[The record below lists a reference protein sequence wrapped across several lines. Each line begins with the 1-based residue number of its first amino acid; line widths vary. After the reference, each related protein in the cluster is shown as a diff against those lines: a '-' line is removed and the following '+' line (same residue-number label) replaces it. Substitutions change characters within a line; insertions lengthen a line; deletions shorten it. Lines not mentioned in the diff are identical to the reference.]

1 VTSQIPVSDRP
12 SARDEQLARLQEAL
26 ASGPQPR
33 LGQMVNALHPA
44 EIADLLESLPPD
56 RRELIWD
63 LVEPE
68 LDGDVLLELNE
79 ELRAKFVSEMA
90 TDELVSAAEGMEIDD
105 LADFVAEL
113 PEALIGR
120 VLQSLDHQDRERL
133 AQVMAYPEDSA
144 GGLMNPDV
152 VTLRPDVTLD
162 VVLRYLRMRD
172 ELPAATDALFVVDR
186 RDRFLGALPLTRLL
200 GADPA
205 LTVAELMDREAVV
218 VPADM
223 EDGEVATLFEN
234 RDLLSAAV
242 IESDGRLIGRIT
254 VDDVVDVIREEGEH
268 SLMSMAGLDEDTD
281 MFAPVME
288 STRRRA
294 VWLGVNLATAFIA
307 AWVVGLFQATIDK
320 VVALAVLMP
329 IVASM
334 GGIAGTQTL
343 TLMIRGLALGQVQAS
358 NTRWLL
364 AREIAVGLLNG
375 LAWSLVVAAATL
387 LWFRSWELGGIIA
400 LALMANLVAAALAG
414 VTIPLVL
421 QRLKIDPALAGG
433 VVLTTVTDVV
443 GFMAFLGLGTLLL
456 V

>member
-1 VTSQIPVSDRP
+1 MPVSDRP
-12 SARDEQLARLQEAL
+12 SSPDEQLARLQEAL
-26 ASGPQPR
+26 AGGPQPR

-44 EIADLLESLPPD
+44 EIADLLESLPPA
-56 RRELIWD
+56 RREFVWD
-63 LVEPE
+63 LVAPE

-90 TDELVSAAEGMEIDD
+90 THELVSATEGMELDD

-133 AQVMAYPEDSA
+133 TQVMAYPEDSA
-144 GGLMNPDV
+144 GGLMNPEV
-152 VTLRPDVTLD
+152 VTLRPDVTLE
-162 VVLRYLRMRD
+162 VVLRYLRIRD
-172 ELPAATDALFVVDR
+172 ELPSGTDALMVVDR

-205 LTVAELMDREAVV
+205 LTVAELMDREAAV

-223 EDGEVATLFEN
+223 PAGEVATLFEN
-234 RDLLSAAV
+234 RDLLSAPV
-242 IESDGRLIGRIT
+242 VEKDGRLIGRIT

-268 SLMSMAGLDEDTD
+268 SLMSMAGFDEDTD

-343 TLMIRGLALGQVQAS
+343 TLMIRGIALGQVQAS

-364 AREIAVGLLNG
+364 AREIAVGLING
-375 LAWSLVVAAATL
+375 LAWSLVVAAAVL
-387 LWFRSWELGGIIA
+387 IWFRSWELGGIIA

-414 VTIPLVL
+414 VAIPIML
-421 QRLKIDPALAGG
+421 QRMKIDPALAGG

>member
-1 VTSQIPVSDRP
+1 
-12 SARDEQLARLQEAL
+12 
-26 ASGPQPR
+26 
-33 LGQMVNALHPA
+33 M
-44 EIADLLESLPPD
+44 
-56 RRELIWD
+56 
-63 LVEPE
+63 
-68 LDGDVLLELNE
+68 
-79 ELRAKFVSEMA
+79 
-90 TDELVSAAEGMEIDD
+90 
-105 LADFVAEL
+105 
-113 PEALIGR
+113 
-120 VLQSLDHQDRERL
+120 
-133 AQVMAYPEDSA
+133 
-144 GGLMNPDV
+144 
-152 VTLRPDVTLD
+152 
-162 VVLRYLRMRD
+162 
-172 ELPAATDALFVVDR
+172 FVVDR

-242 IESDGRLIGRIT
+242 VESDGRLIGRIT

-268 SLMSMAGLDEDTD
+268 TVMSMAGLDEDTD

>member
-1 VTSQIPVSDRP
+1 
-12 SARDEQLARLQEAL
+12 
-26 ASGPQPR
+26 
-33 LGQMVNALHPA
+33 
-44 EIADLLESLPPD
+44 
-56 RRELIWD
+56 
-63 LVEPE
+63 
-68 LDGDVLLELNE
+68 
-79 ELRAKFVSEMA
+79 
-90 TDELVSAAEGMEIDD
+90 
-105 LADFVAEL
+105 
-113 PEALIGR
+113 
-120 VLQSLDHQDRERL
+120 
-133 AQVMAYPEDSA
+133 
-144 GGLMNPDV
+144 
-152 VTLRPDVTLD
+152 
-162 VVLRYLRMRD
+162 
-172 ELPAATDALFVVDR
+172 
-186 RDRFLGALPLTRLL
+186 
-200 GADPA
+200 
-205 LTVAELMDREAVV
+205 MDREAVV

-242 IESDGRLIGRIT
+242 VESDGRLIGRIT

-268 SLMSMAGLDEDTD
+268 TVMSMAGLDEDTD

-329 IVASM
+329 VVASM

-343 TLMIRGLALGQVQAS
+343 TLMIRGLALGQVQSS

-364 AREIAVGLLNG
+364 AREIAVSLING
-375 LAWSLVVAAATL
+375 VAWSLVVATATL
-387 LWFRSWELGGIIA
+387 IWFRSWELGGIIA
-400 LALMANLVAAALAG
+400 LALMANLLAAALAG
-414 VTIPLVL
+414 VTIPLAL

-443 GFMAFLGLGTLLL
+443 GFMAFLGLGALLL

>member
-1 VTSQIPVSDRP
+1 
-12 SARDEQLARLQEAL
+12 
-26 ASGPQPR
+26 
-33 LGQMVNALHPA
+33 
-44 EIADLLESLPPD
+44 
-56 RRELIWD
+56 
-63 LVEPE
+63 
-68 LDGDVLLELNE
+68 
-79 ELRAKFVSEMA
+79 
-90 TDELVSAAEGMEIDD
+90 
-105 LADFVAEL
+105 
-113 PEALIGR
+113 
-120 VLQSLDHQDRERL
+120 
-133 AQVMAYPEDSA
+133 MAYPEDSA

-162 VVLRYLRMRD
+162 VVLRYLRIRD
-172 ELPAATDALFVVDR
+172 ELPGGTDALFVVDR
-186 RDRFLGALPLTRLL
+186 HDRCLGALPLTRLL

-205 LTVAELMDREAVV
+205 LTVADLMDREAVV

-242 IESDGRLIGRIT
+242 VEADGRLVGRIT

-268 SLMSMAGLDEDTD
+268 TVMSMAGLDEDTD

-294 VWLGVNLATAFIA
+294 VWLGVNLATAFVA

-343 TLMIRGLALGQVQAS
+343 TLMIRGLALGQVQSS

-364 AREIAVGLLNG
+364 AREIAVGLING
-375 LAWSLVVAAATL
+375 LAWSLVVATATL
-387 LWFRSWELGGIIA
+387 IWFRSWELGGIIA

-421 QRLKIDPALAGG
+421 QRLKVDPALAGG

-443 GFMAFLGLGTLLL
+443 GFTAFLGLGALLL

>member
-1 VTSQIPVSDRP
+1 MSERP
-12 SARDEQLARLQEAL
+12 SAPDDQLARLQEAL
-26 ASGPQPR
+26 ASEPQPR
-33 LGQMVNALHPA
+33 LGKMVNALHPA

-56 RRELIWD
+56 RRELVWD

-79 ELRAKFVSEMA
+79 ELRAKFVSEME
-90 TDELVSAAEGMEIDD
+90 THELVSAAEGMEIDD

-120 VLQSLDHQDRERL
+120 VLQSLDQQDRERL
-133 AQVMAYPEDSA
+133 TQVMAYPEDSA

-162 VVLRYLRMRD
+162 VVLRYLRIRD
-172 ELPAATDALFVVDR
+172 ELPGGTDALFVVDR
-186 RDRFLGALPLTRLL
+186 HDRCLGALPLTRLL

-205 LTVAELMDREAVV
+205 LTVADLMDREAVV

-242 IESDGRLIGRIT
+242 VEADGRLVGRIT

-268 SLMSMAGLDEDTD
+268 TVMSMAGLDEDTD

-294 VWLGVNLATAFIA
+294 VWLGVNLATAFVA

-343 TLMIRGLALGQVQAS
+343 TLMIRGLALGQVQSS

-364 AREIAVGLLNG
+364 AREIAVGLING
-375 LAWSLVVAAATL
+375 LAWSLVVATATL
-387 LWFRSWELGGIIA
+387 IWFRSWELGGIIA

-421 QRLKIDPALAGG
+421 QRLKVDPALAGG

-443 GFMAFLGLGTLLL
+443 GFTAFLGLGALLL